1 MKVKNYRWI
10 SMHACMYIHVYSIMR
25 ALRALHV
32 HMFWPDHLNLA
43 CSGPEN
49 WTVERHGNE
58 GKE

>member
-1 MKVKNYRWI
+1 
-10 SMHACMYIHVYSIMR
+10 MHACMDIHVYSIMH
-25 ALRALHV
+25 ASRALHV